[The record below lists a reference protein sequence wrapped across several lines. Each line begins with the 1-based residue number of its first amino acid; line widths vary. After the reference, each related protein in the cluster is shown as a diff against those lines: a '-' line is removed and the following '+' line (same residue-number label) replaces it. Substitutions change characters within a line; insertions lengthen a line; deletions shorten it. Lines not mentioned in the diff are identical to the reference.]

1 MGERIVDF
9 FGEILDNW
17 AVFKLVV
24 EREQVC
30 EKRIYIDVDVLHKFT
45 KGKINDSV
53 SSHRLCEHHQEA
65 RME

>member
-1 MGERIVDF
+1 MDF
-9 FGEILDNW
+9 FGEILDNR

-30 EKRIYIDVDVLHKFT
+30 EKRIYIDVDVFT